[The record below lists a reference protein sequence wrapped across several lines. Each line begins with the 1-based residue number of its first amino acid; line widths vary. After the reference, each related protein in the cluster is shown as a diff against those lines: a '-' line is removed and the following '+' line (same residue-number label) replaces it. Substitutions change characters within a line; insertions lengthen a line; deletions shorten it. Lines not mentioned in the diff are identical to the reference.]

1 MKILTV
7 SDSVEKS
14 FLKEDLLI
22 EKCRG
27 IHFILG
33 CGDLPPYYLE
43 YLINCLNIPLFYV
56 PGNHDEQSHQSQ
68 LMKKPFAQGCK
79 NIDKEVILY
88 QGLLIGG
95 LAGALRYRKGDYLYT
110 EAQMKQKI
118 FSMIPRLLLN
128 KIKYKRYIDVLIT
141 HAPPYG
147 IHDQTDLPH
156 RGFKTFLS
164 YMKIFKP
171 AYLIH
176 GHTMP
181 KKSNEL
187 SHYRSTTVINTNHYK
202 ILEIENAFI
211 RRQNNPA
218 RK

>member
-1 MKILTV
+1 MNRNFEFMKILTV

-14 FLKEDLLI
+14 FLKEDLLT
-22 EKCRG
+22 EKCLG
-27 IHFILG
+27 IRFILG

-43 YLINCLNIPLFYV
+43 YLINSLNIPLFYV
-56 PGNHDEQSHQSQ
+56 PGNHDEQSHQTQ

-88 QGLLIGG
+88 KGLLIGG

-118 FSMIPRLLLN
+118 FSMIPRLMLN
-128 KIKYKRYIDVLIT
+128 KIKFNRYIDILIT

-164 YMKIFKP
+164 FMKLFKP

-176 GHTMP
+176 GHSMP
-181 KKSNEL
+181 KKRKEL

-202 ILEIENAFI
+202 ILEIENGI
-211 RRQNNPA
+211 I
-218 RK
+218 